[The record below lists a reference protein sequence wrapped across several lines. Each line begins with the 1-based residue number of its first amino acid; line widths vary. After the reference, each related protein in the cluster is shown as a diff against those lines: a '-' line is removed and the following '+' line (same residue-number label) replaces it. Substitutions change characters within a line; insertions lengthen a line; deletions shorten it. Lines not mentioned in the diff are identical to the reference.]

1 MSQNEHET
9 DDEQTRKTMN
19 ERRIDGLEA
28 TIYHREALTV
38 DIEEDVYEMRREVD
52 NFVKEIDEL
61 RVEVAQLK
69 SEVRGTDFLTEY
81 NEYIDVEKEDVE
93 IID

>member
-1 MSQNEHET
+1 MSQKEHDT
-9 DDEQTRKTMN
+9 DEEQTRKTMQ

-52 NFVKEIDEL
+52 NFRREIDDL

-69 SEVRGTDFLTEY
+69 SEVRGTDFLSEY
-81 NEYIDVEKEDVE
+81 TDVENENVE